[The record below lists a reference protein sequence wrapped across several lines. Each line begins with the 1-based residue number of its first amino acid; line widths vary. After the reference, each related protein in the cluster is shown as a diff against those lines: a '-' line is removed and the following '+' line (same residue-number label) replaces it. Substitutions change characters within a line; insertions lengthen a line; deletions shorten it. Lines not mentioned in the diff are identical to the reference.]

1 MKPTKGSRVT
11 ARLHESTKLKLAK
24 SGYNAAEAIEWFV
37 NEFYSNNPRRQLEIR
52 QDLEEIEL
60 NKLKKIEC
68 EIQLEIE
75 HKERVIQDLV
85 IEKSKYPEVKTEPE
99 IIIKEDA
106 LEDVL
111 SDGEIEAIE
120 RVRNVWDDRKDMMLG
135 PHDDVIEVFNSF
147 ITKEGDFIRNVH
159 SELCK
164 KKSFKEFK
172 DLLLREVAEV

>member
-1 MKPTKGSRVT
+1 MQFKKGAQVT
-11 ARLHESTKLKLAK
+11 ARLHESTKHKLMK
-24 SGYNAAEAIEWFV
+24 TGYNAAEAIEWFV
-37 NEFYSNNPRRQLEIR
+37 NEYYSKNPRRRLEIK

-68 EIQLEIE
+68 EVQLEIE
-75 HKERVIQDLV
+75 HKEKLIDDLIQ
-85 IEKSKYPEVKTEPE
+85 EKGKYPEVKTEPE

-135 PHDDVIEVFNSF
+135 SHDDVIEVFNSF
-147 ITKEGDFIRNVH
+147 IAKEGDLISEVH
-159 SELCK
+159 KTCCK
-164 KKSFKEFK
+164 RMPFKEFK
-172 DLLLREVAEV
+172 ALLIKEVVEV